1 MSAMSAM
8 SAMATP
14 AQQSSED
21 RPSQEMVVDDRVSEY
36 ELWPAM
42 TLLRDP
48 AAKLTLAEVLA
59 RRSDFLPPK
68 SAYATL
74 GLRMNAVWLRI
85 PVFVREGGDGR
96 WIFDVELLARW
107 RQLREH
113 GAAALSECLYERPLD
128 EWTEVS
134 GSRLKATDFLKA
146 PLELWGIYRD
156 CQGIASPEAIAIA
169 SQSLANSTD
178 TSRKAA

>member
-1 MSAMSAM
+1 MFR
-8 SAMATP
+8 
-14 AQQSSED
+14 SSSILAAVLQ
-21 RPSQEMVVDDRVSEY
+21 RP
-36 ELWPAM
+36 
-42 TLLRDP
+42 
-48 AAKLTLAEVLA
+48 
-59 RRSDFLPPK
+59 FL
-68 SAYATL
+68 S
-74 GLRMNAVWLRI
+74 
-85 PVFVREGGDGR
+85 R

-107 RQLREH
+107 RQLGEH

-156 CQGIASPEAIAIA
+156 CRGIASPEAIAIA
-169 SQSLANSTD
+169 TQSLANHTD